1 MQAIEIRPARPD
13 DANVVA
19 DYHHRCFLKT
29 YDAQLRAGEF
39 TAPDPD
45 GTLRQLSEWF
55 GPGSDFE
62 TFVAIVDELPIT
74 DAPIGH
80 FTIRD
85 NQLVHLFVEPSRQ
98 GTGLGG
104 YLLAQGE
111 AMIAARGHDA
121 FELHARVE
129 NVEAIAFY
137 ENAGWVV
144 TDERIHTVE
153 HGISYDEHVLVK
165 RAIKQ
170 PR

>member
-1 MQAIEIRPARPD
+1 M
-13 DANVVA
+13 
-19 DYHHRCFLKT
+19 
-29 YDAQLRAGEF
+29 
-39 TAPDPD
+39 
-45 GTLRQLSEWF
+45 
-55 GPGSDFE
+55 
-62 TFVAIVDELPIT
+62 AIVDELPIT